1 MMHNLPIKM
10 GKADAD
16 HVFLLRALVNH
27 CINTKEKLFIVC
39 VDFEGSFDKISR
51 HRLFKKLQLFGAGTT
66 FIFCIIAIYSFTDC
80 IIYQKETNF
89 TYHLLAGSK
98 QGLPLSPWLFL
109 FYINN
114 IFDLFGGVYGVKDFL
129 NSIHLLIHADNTTIV
144 ATSRK
149 LMRSKIK
156 TLISYCNTNKISLE
170 FSKCEFMVVNG
181 EAVNKAEIVLEYGK
195 IKNVEFISLLGSQI
209 GCLGIL
215 NHDLNLH
222 MRKRFCAVNKFYNF
236 LRSNKLAPIPV
247 KLKVL
252 EACVCSALLHNCETF
267 GSKIPDDLEK
277 VYLSLIKSCLGVRQN
292 TPNKLVMME
301 SNMPPIKSL
310 IYSRQLNLVEG
321 STRKTIYEEL
331 IKHNN
336 SYSSHYTSLCSKYPT
351 KMILLDTIKQSYL
364 IT

>member
-1 MMHNLPIKM
+1 M
-10 GKADAD
+10 
-16 HVFLLRALVNH
+16 
-27 CINTKEKLFIVC
+27 
-39 VDFEGSFDKISR
+39 FD
-51 HRLFKKLQLFGAGTT
+51 
-66 FIFCIIAIYSFTDC
+66 
-80 IIYQKETNF
+80 
-89 TYHLLAGSK
+89 
-98 QGLPLSPWLFL
+98 
-109 FYINN
+109 
-114 IFDLFGGVYGVKDFL
+114 GVYGVKDFL
-129 NSIHLLIHADNTTIV
+129 NSIHLLIHADDTTIV

-156 TLISYCNTNKISLE
+156 TLVSYCNTNKISLE

-181 EAVNKAEIVLEYGK
+181 EAVDKAEIVLEYGK

-236 LRSNKLAPIPV
+236 LGSNKLAPIPV
-247 KLKVL
+247 KLKIL

-277 VYLSLIKSCLGVRQN
+277 VYLSLIKSCLGVRRN
-292 TPNKLVMME
+292 NPNKLVIME

-310 IYSRQLNLVEG
+310 IYSRQLNFITRFKDNLVEG

-336 SYSSHYTSLCSKYPT
+336 SYLSHYTSLCSKYPT
-351 KMILLDTIKQSYL
+351 KYD
-364 IT
+364 ITRHYITELFNDVARLSEDEKN